1 MLREKTSIVYI
12 AGPITGK
19 ENANKA
25 AFFSVEYVLKKEGYI
40 VLNPCRLPGGLSE
53 FQYMDICLAMLRSA
67 NYIYL
72 LDGWQTSSGAIAEH
86 ALAKK
91 LGLLDITGDTLPSP
105 VPPVRYFHEG

>member
-1 MLREKTSIVYI
+1 MAVVYI

-19 ENANKA
+19 ENGNKA
-25 AFFSVEYVLKKEGYI
+25 VFFSAEYALKKEGYI

-72 LDGWQTSSGAIAEH
+72 LEGWQTSAGATAEH

-91 LGLLDITGDTLPSP
+91 LGLWVITGGMLPSP
-105 VPPVRYFHEG
+105 VPPVRYFGDG